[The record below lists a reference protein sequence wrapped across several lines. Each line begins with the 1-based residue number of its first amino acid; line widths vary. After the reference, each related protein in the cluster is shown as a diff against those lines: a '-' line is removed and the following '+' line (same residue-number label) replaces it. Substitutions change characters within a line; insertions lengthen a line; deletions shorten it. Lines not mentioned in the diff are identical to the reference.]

1 MVTINPRNYF
11 VRCIQRIDGGRSI
24 AVTLPKRFAKE
35 LEILVGDHVTI
46 TKSERAIIVQKY
58 IPTPA

>member
-1 MVTINPRNYF
+1 M
-11 VRCIQRIDGGRSI
+11 DGGRSI